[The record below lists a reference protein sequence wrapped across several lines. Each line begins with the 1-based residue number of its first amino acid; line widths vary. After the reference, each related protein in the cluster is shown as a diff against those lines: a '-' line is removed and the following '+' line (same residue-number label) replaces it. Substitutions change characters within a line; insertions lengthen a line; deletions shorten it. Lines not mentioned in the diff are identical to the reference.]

1 MSSLQDTP
9 RSDRIH
15 IVLVG
20 RRNAGK
26 SSLINAL
33 TGHRTAIVS
42 DVAGTTTDP
51 VYKSMELHGL
61 GPCVLG
67 DTAGFDDEGGL
78 GALRLEKTAVALGDF
93 VQVSAR
99 TGSGRTAVVE
109 ALLRLLPPDA
119 GRHGIT
125 GRLATEG
132 DMVLLVMPQDIQAP
146 KGRLILPQVQTLR
159 ELLDK
164 KCVVMSC
171 STDKLDAALAALTRP
186 PQLIITDSQAF
197 AAVYAKKPP
206 ESRLT
211 SFSVLMAGYKGDL
224 AAFTA
229 GARALD
235 GLGPKSRV
243 LVAEACTH
251 APLAEDIGRVKIP
264 ALLRK
269 KYGDGLRVDMV
280 SGTDFPADLTPWDLI
295 IHCGACM
302 FNRAYMLS
310 RIRRAAGQGVP
321 VTNYGVALAALNGIL
336 DRIDLP

>member
-1 MSSLQDTP
+1 MLGE
-9 RSDRIH
+9 RRDRAAPC
-15 IVLVG
+15 LVALNKTDLLDSAALG
-20 RRNAGK
+20 RVTEQVR
-26 SSLINAL
+26 
-33 TGHRTAIVS
+33 
-42 DVAGTTTDP
+42 
-51 VYKSMELHGL
+51 
-61 GPCVLG
+61 
-67 DTAGFDDEGGL
+67 
-78 GALRLEKTAVALGDF
+78 VALGDF

-99 TGSGRTAVVE
+99 TGSGRAAVVE

-264 ALLRK
+264 VLLRK

-310 RIRRAAGQGVP
+310 RIRRAAEQGVP